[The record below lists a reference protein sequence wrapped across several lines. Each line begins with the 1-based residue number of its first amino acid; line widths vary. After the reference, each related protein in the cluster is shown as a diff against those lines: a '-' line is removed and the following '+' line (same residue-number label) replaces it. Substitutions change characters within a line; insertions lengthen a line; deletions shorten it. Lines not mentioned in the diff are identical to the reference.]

1 MGMDGNTNLVPGQ
14 VALLGSGET
23 SVNGGRLFEELARN
37 LEIPLKVSVLE
48 TPAGF
53 ELNSAQV
60 AGRVADF
67 IKKRLQNYQADVRI
81 VPARKTGTRFS
92 PDNLEILE
100 PLLNSQIIFMGPGS
114 PSYTVRQL
122 SGSLAWDLM
131 QARQRFGAA
140 LVFASAAAIAIG
152 RLALPVYEIFKV
164 GEDPHWKN
172 GLDFFAAYG
181 LDLII
186 VSHWNNTEGGA
197 DLDTSRCFIGQD
209 RFSSLIEALPKTS
222 LIVGIDEQTGLIM
235 DFRSKTCHVV
245 GQGQV
250 HLLRGGCQLDYNGKE
265 GFSIGEL
272 GAFHLPSNPAQNI
285 RLEIMQ
291 AVLCTHVQKGY
302 QEERIIPE
310 DVQLLVTQRQQA
322 RASRNWSG
330 ADEIRRMIEELGWR
344 VNDTPQGPT
353 VERN

>member
-1 MGMDGNTNLVPGQ
+1 MDGNTIIIPGQ

-23 SVNGGRLFEELARN
+23 SVNGGRLFEEIARN
-37 LEIPLKVSVLE
+37 LDVPLQVSVLE

-67 IKKRLQNYQADVRI
+67 IKKRLQNYQADVQI
-81 VPARKTGTRFS
+81 IPARKTGTRFS
-92 PDNLEILE
+92 PDNLEILG

-131 QARQRFGAA
+131 QARQRSGAA

-164 GEDPHWKN
+164 GEDPHWKK
-172 GLDFFAAYG
+172 GLDFFAPYG
-181 LDLII
+181 LDLIF

-209 RFSSLIEALPKTS
+209 RFNLLLEELPTRTV
-222 LIVGIDEQTGLIM
+222 IVGIDEQTGLII
-235 DFRSKTCHVV
+235 DFRSKTCQVV
-245 GQGQV
+245 GRGQV
-250 HLLRGGCQLDYNGKE
+250 HLLRAGCQLDYNRRE
-265 GFSIGEL
+265 EFPIEAL
-272 GAFHLPSNPAQNI
+272 GDFHLLANPEQNI
-285 RLEIMQ
+285 RPEALQ
-291 AVLCTHVQKGY
+291 AALYTQAQICCQAESV
-302 QEERIIPE
+302 IPE
-310 DVQLLVTQRQQA
+310 EVLLLVNQRQQA
-322 RASRNWSG
+322 RAGRDWSG
-330 ADEIRRMIEELGWR
+330 ADEIRRLIENLGWR
-344 VNDTPQGPT
+344 VRDTLQGPT
-353 VERN
+353 IERN